1 LQAQN
6 VVMANLI
13 IFVVASAGIVAF
25 SWQSL
30 GNSRSHGFCRFFAFE
45 CILIL
50 VLLNRN
56 AWFHDPLSSAQIIS
70 WILLCASLGL
80 AAHGFYLLVVIGRP
94 EGHFE
99 NTTAIV
105 MLGAYKYIRHPLYTS
120 LMLFT
125 WGTFLK
131 DLSLQGVMITTVGTA
146 LLFATARVEESE
158 NIHKFGEE
166 YAAYMVKTK
175 MFIPHVF

>member
-1 LQAQN
+1 MKN
-6 VVMANLI
+6 FV
-13 IFVVASAGIVAF
+13 IFVIASAGIIAL
-25 SWQSL
+25 SWHAL
-30 GNSRSHGFCRFFAFE
+30 RDGRSHGFYRFFAFE

-56 AWFHDPLSSAQIIS
+56 VWFHDPLSSAQIIS

-80 AAHGFYLLVVIGRP
+80 AAHGFYLLIAIGRP
-94 EGHFE
+94 EGHVE

-105 MLGAYKYIRHPLYTS
+105 MLGAYKHIRHPLYAS

-131 DLSLQGVMITTVGTA
+131 DLSLQGVMMTTVATA

-158 NIHKFGEE
+158 NLRKFGEE
-166 YAAYMVKTK
+166 YATYMVKTK
-175 MFIPHVF
+175 MFIPNVF